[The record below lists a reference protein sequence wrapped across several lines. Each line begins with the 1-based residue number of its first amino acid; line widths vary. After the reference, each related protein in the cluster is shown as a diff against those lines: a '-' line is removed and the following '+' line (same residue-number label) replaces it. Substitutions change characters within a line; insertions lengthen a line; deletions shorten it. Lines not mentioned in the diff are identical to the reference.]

1 MTDHKQTYKSEADQY
16 DQLVSYEDYQ
26 GNLLPAIQQIVSLQG
41 KDILELGAGTG
52 RLTKLMAPYSRKV
65 FALDILHAM
74 LEVAH
79 KKMANLD
86 LKNWRLR
93 VADHRNLPIADHS
106 MEIIISGWSICY
118 LVDWYRSTWKK
129 ELKLA
134 LDEMHRVLRK
144 NGIIILI
151 ETQGTGFETPH
162 PPDHLFQYF
171 EYLEHSGFDKI
182 WIRTDY
188 KFSNLETAEK
198 ISRFFFGDELA
209 DQVKLNNWVVLP
221 ECTGLWWKRV

>member
-1 MTDHKQTYKSEADQY
+1 MTDHKQIYKSEADQY

-26 GNLLPAIQQIVSLQG
+26 GNLLPAIQRIVTLQG
-41 KDILELGAGTG
+41 KGILELGAGTG
-52 RLTKLMAPYSRKV
+52 RLTKLIVPYSREV
-65 FALDILHAM
+65 FALDISHAI
-74 LEVAH
+74 LKVADR
-79 KKMANLD
+79 KISNMD
-86 LKNWRLR
+86 LKNWQLA
-93 VADHRNLPIADHS
+93 VGDHRQLPIVDHC
-106 MEIIISGWSICY
+106 MDLIISGWSICY

-134 LDEMHRVLRK
+134 FEEMHRVLRK

-151 ETQGTGFETPH
+151 ETQGTGFETPQ
-162 PPDHLFQYF
+162 PPDHLFHYF
-171 EYLEHSGFDKI
+171 EFLDDSDFSKT

-188 KFSNLETAEK
+188 QFSNLETAEK

-209 DQVKLNNWVVLP
+209 NQVKKNNWVVLP